1 LYIGGTLGLMWTMK
15 ARDCTAVLFD
25 LDGVLTDTA
34 SVHERA
40 WGRLFTAVFE
50 AEAARG
56 ATVAPYTTADYFAYI
71 DGKPRTKGVRAMLAS
86 RGIDLP
92 DGETDDDPDAH
103 TVNGLGN
110 RKNAMFLAELDE
122 HGATTFQGA
131 TELLDWLDLRAIPK
145 GVVSSSRN
153 AEPVLRA
160 AGMRH
165 KVDIVVDG
173 VVAMDLGIA
182 GKPAPDTY
190 LHAARQLH
198 ADAAH
203 TVVVEDATSGVE
215 AGRRGGFWVV
225 GVDRGAGR
233 DALLQHGADVVVTG
247 LDEIFANDRR
257 DGLLFGRDVTSGAPH

>member
-1 LYIGGTLGLMWTMK
+1 MWTMK

-40 WGRLFTAVFE
+40 WGGLFTAVFE
-50 AEAARG
+50 AEAACG
-56 ATVAPYTTADYFAYI
+56 ATVAPYTTADYFGYI
-71 DGKPRTKGVRAMLAS
+71 DGKPRTEGVRAVLAS

-92 DGETDDDPDAH
+92 DGGPDDDPDAH

-122 HGATTFQGA
+122 HGARTFPGA
-131 TELLDWLDLRAIPK
+131 GELLDWLDLRAIPK

-153 AEPVLRA
+153 AESVLRA

-165 KVDIVVDG
+165 MVDIVVDG
-173 VVAMDLGIA
+173 VVAMDRGIA

-190 LHAARQLH
+190 LHAARQLD
-198 ADAAH
+198 ANAAH
-203 TVVVEDATSGVE
+203 TIVVEDATSGVE
-215 AGRRGGFWVV
+215 AGRRGGFWVI

-233 DALLQHGADVVVTG
+233 DALLQYGADVVVTE
-247 LDEIFANDRR
+247 LDEIFADDRR
-257 DGLLFGRDVTSGAPH
+257 DVM